1 MKKKTADT
9 ARAEFYALIR
19 DFAQTQP
26 DWADYINYFTK
37 PDETHDLTLVSQR
50 VYGNRNEFFTIFAA
64 AGLDSMEQPLR
75 QQLLKLPTPNQ
86 LRFLKEQAGLK

>member
-1 MKKKTADT
+1 MENKTAN
-9 ARAEFYALIR
+9 AEFYNLIR

-26 DWADYINYFTK
+26 EWADHIKYFTV
-37 PDETHDLTLVSQR
+37 PDEQYDLTLVSQR

-86 LRFLKEQAGLK
+86 LRLLKEQAGLK